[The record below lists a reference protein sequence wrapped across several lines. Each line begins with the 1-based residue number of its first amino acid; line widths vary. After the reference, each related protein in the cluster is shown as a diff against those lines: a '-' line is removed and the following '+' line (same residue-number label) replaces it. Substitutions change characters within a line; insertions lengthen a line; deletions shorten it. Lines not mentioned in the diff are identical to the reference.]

1 MLGLKSLLDIRD
13 VLDISD
19 TKYPVYTYE
28 SGVWG
33 KKYKCEVVG
42 ILMVF
47 NAMRQDEISKKLSH
61 L

>member
-1 MLGLKSLLDIRD
+1 MLGLKSLLDIKD
-13 VLDISD
+13 VLDIRD
-19 TKYPVYTYE
+19 TKYPAFTYE

-33 KKYKCEVVG
+33 EKYKCEVIG

-47 NAMRQDEISKKLSH
+47 NAMRQDEISKKLFH